1 MGKEFSEWREE
12 LMHIFDFSPHG
23 TIIVENGK
31 IIGINKTG
39 MKILGIKD
47 EEQIIGK
54 HYFEFIHPSHINEL
68 RNALLSTGK
77 EPLYSKMINANG
89 EIIEIKLSF
98 SNFIFNEKQLTLFA
112 FRDITTEKREEKRRQ
127 EVINILKERIKE
139 LECFYSIEK
148 IARESVTVDEML
160 QKIVEIIPKALQH
173 AELAYGKIIF
183 RNKEYFS
190 PKYKQTCWNRKED
203 ILINGKKEGFVEIGY
218 IEETPSEDIGPFLEE
233 EIQLLRYIAMRI
245 ADIVE
250 YKEMKEEMERSR
262 EYFHSLVE
270 YSSDII
276 MVIDEEGIIH
286 YITPSIKNVLGYS
299 AEEIVGRDLIEF
311 VHPEDL
317 DIIMKKKKE
326 ILSKPNKAIS
336 AILRVCDKYGRWRIV
351 KVTGR
356 NLLDLPAVGGI
367 VFNFHDITELIEKE
381 KDARKS
387 ERLAQTALNATH
399 DMVIVIGFDGTI
411 FDVNES
417 MAKNFGKSRK
427 ELIGDDVKKYLPPGI
442 FRERFAKALEVKK
455 SKKPIKFIDERD
467 GKWYDQCFYPIFD
480 ENGEVKQI
488 AAFIRDITELKKTE
502 EALRESEE
510 RFRQVVEN
518 ANEWVWEVDANGLY
532 TYASP
537 AIENIL
543 GYKVEEIVG
552 KKHFYDLF
560 HPEDRERL
568 KEEVFRIFE
577 SKKAFRSFINRN
589 LHKNGMER
597 WLITSG
603 VPILNEEGNLIGY
616 RGVDLDI
623 TEKKKAIDALMESE
637 EKFRI
642 LAENSPNAIFISKED
657 KIVYANKKTEE
668 ITGYSREE
676 MYSPQF
682 NFLDLV
688 APEEKEKA
696 IMYKEQLKEKGFSSC
711 ECAIIDK
718 NGKRKSV
725 LVNATT
731 IPYEKGRGL
740 LCIITDITEI
750 KKTEKEVKKLNQY
763 LKSIIENANVWLD
776 VLDENGNV
784 VIWNRAAE
792 EISGYTKDEVMGHAK
807 IWEWLYPDE
816 EYRNEIFSK
825 AMDIIKKGEVVEN
838 FETTIRTKDGKKK
851 IISWYSKN
859 LTDENGKPIGSVAL
873 GRDVTEIK
881 QMQEKLLE
889 HTKMA
894 SLGRLA
900 AVVAHELNTPLANI
914 NITADYLLSK
924 VGKEYGEE
932 LQIIKR
938 EVENASAIIREIL
951 SFSRMGKI
959 ERKVVDIKAIIE
971 SALEKVKKTCNVDD
985 VIIQNRVNSHNI
997 TGDEYRL
1004 MQCFMNIIRN
1014 AIMAKDESKKGHYVI
1029 IDSIERENGI
1039 EIKIKDNG
1047 VGMDENVVKDA
1058 IKPFFTTRP
1067 LGEGS
1072 GLGLFIADWAVK
1084 QHGGKIIIKSEKG
1097 RGTEVRVFLPEERG

>member
-1 MGKEFSEWREE
+1 MSEWGNEFDDLLNLIPHGAIMLIDDKIVGVNETATKIFGASNKQELMGKDWTHFITHDFREK
-12 LMHIFDFSPHG
+12 M
-23 TIIVENGK
+23 N
-31 IIGINKTG
+31 
-39 MKILGIKD
+39 KILCKLRKKKKISVMLRGGIVRVSGD
-47 EEQIIGK
+47 VITVNAMVSGK
-54 HYFEFIHPSHINEL
+54 HHK
-68 RNALLSTGK
+68 GK
-77 EPLYSKMINANG
+77 E
-89 EIIEIKLSF
+89 IILIGF
-98 SNFIFNEKQLTLFA
+98 Y
-112 FRDITTEKREEKRRQ
+112 DIAKESIQ
-127 EVINILKERIKE
+127 NVVHNLKEMIKG
-139 LECFYSIEK
+139 LSCLYMIEK
-148 IARESVTVDEML
+148 IAGKNVSLDEMFRE
-160 QKIVEIIPKALQH
+160 IVNIIPMALQH
-173 AELAYGKIIF
+173 AELAYSRILF
-183 RNKEYFS
+183 REKEYRS
-190 PKYKQTCWNRKED
+190 NNYRATKWKCEEDIVINGRKEG
-203 ILINGKKEGFVEIGY
+203 ILEIGY
-218 IEETPSEDIGPFLEE
+218 LKETPAEDIGPFLKE
-233 EIQLLRYIAMRI
+233 EIELLHRISIRI
-245 ADIVE
+245 ADIVSYRE
-250 YKEMKEEMERSR
+250 IKEEIERSK

-276 MVIDEEGIIH
+276 VVIDEEGIIQ
-286 YITPSIKNVLGYS
+286 YITPSVKNAFDYMP
-299 AEEIVGRDLIEF
+299 EEVVGRKIIEF
-311 VHPEDL
+311 VHPQDL
-317 DIIMKKKKE
+317 HIIMKKKKE
-326 ILSKPNKAIS
+326 ILSNPNKLVS
-336 AILRVCDKYGRWRIV
+336 ATFRICDKNGKWRIV
-351 KVTGR
+351 RTTGR
-356 NLLDLPAVGGI
+356 NLLHLPAVKGI

-381 KDARKS
+381 KEARKS

-399 DMVIVIGFDGTI
+399 DMVIVVGFDGTI

-417 MAKNFGKSRK
+417 MAKNFGKSKK
-427 ELIGDDVKKYLPPGI
+427 ELIGNDVKKYLPPGI

-537 AIENIL
+537 AIKNIL

-568 KEEVFRIFE
+568 KEEAFRIFE

-696 IMYKEQLKEKGFSSC
+696 IIYKEQLKEKGFSSC
-711 ECAIIDK
+711 ECTIIDK

-731 IPYEKGRGL
+731 IPYEKGGAL

-763 LKSIIENANVWLD
+763 LESIIENANVWLD
-776 VLDENGNV
+776 VLDEEGNI
-784 VIWNRAAE
+784 VIWNKAAE
-792 EISGYTKDEVMGHAK
+792 EISGYTKEEVVGHAK

-816 EYRNEIFSK
+816 EYRKKIFSK
-825 AMDIIKKGEVVEN
+825 EMAIIKEGDVVEN
-838 FETTIRTKDGKKK
+838 FETEIRAKDGKKK
-851 IISWYSKN
+851 IISWHSKN
-859 LTDENGKPIGSVAL
+859 LIDEEGRPIGLVAL
-873 GRDVTEIK
+873 GIDITEMK
-881 QMQEKLLE
+881 QMQEKLME
-889 HTKMA
+889 HLKMA

-914 NITADYLLSK
+914 AITAEYLASK
-924 VGKEYGEE
+924 IGEE
-932 LQIIKR
+932 HEEEIRIIKE
-938 EVENASAIIREIL
+938 EVKNASSIIKEIL

-959 ERKVVDIKAIIE
+959 EWGEIDIKNVVE
-971 SALEKVKKTCNVDD
+971 SAIERVKKICDTNDI
-985 VIIQNRVNSHNI
+985 IIQNRVDSHKVL
-997 TGDEYRL
+997 GDEQRL
-1004 MQCFMNIIRN
+1004 LQCFVNIIKN
-1014 AIMAKDESKKGHYVI
+1014 AVMAKDDKKDTHYVI
-1029 IDSIERENGI
+1029 IDLIEREKEEEV
-1039 EIKIKDNG
+1039 EIKIIDNG
-1047 VGMDENVVKDA
+1047 VGMDKNVQKDA
-1058 IKPFFTTRP
+1058 MKPFFTTRP

-1072 GLGLFIADWAVK
+1072 GLGLFIANWIIK
-1084 QHGGKIIIKSEKG
+1084 QHGGKISIESEKG
-1097 RGTEVRVFLPEERG
+1097 KGTEVSILLHKVKK